1 MKINDYILAEK
12 SIHNYAKIIGE
23 ISNLYLLKQDDFSH
37 TNMVWDSDK
46 KVLKSREIVLPNNFI
61 ATIEYHPNH
70 FHFHIA
76 TNCPKL
82 KEPMV
87 LTRNNNLNYI
97 IKTFQNNLNLIG
109 LEGG

>member
-70 FHFHIA
+70 FYFHIA
-76 TNCPKL
+76 TNGSNK
-82 KEPMV
+82 K
-87 LTRNNNLNYI
+87 
-97 IKTFQNNLNLIG
+97 
-109 LEGG
+109 